1 MGGPGSGRKK
11 TRKGNRWKCGK
22 TTRPAMK
29 TFSVYPEQQ
38 ELIEEHARQSG
49 FGDARGA
56 GFAPAGRE
64 LIEIGYRTATKKKG

>member
-1 MGGPGSGRKK
+1 MGGPGSGRKGKGQRWKSGCK
-11 TRKGNRWKCGK
+11 TRQ
-22 TTRPAMK
+22 AMK

-38 ELIEEHARQSG
+38 ELIEQHAKRCG
-49 FGDARGA
+49 YGDARGA